1 MQKHTWNS
9 LTQPFNLMSTENAVA
24 ISLELVHQ
32 GLGAA
37 DVFWL
42 VVCDVGSQEAKGVLG
57 TRPAQRNPSVTPYC

>member
-1 MQKHTWNS
+1 MLTFMCYFTGEQHILTRCLNAETYLNS

-37 DVFWL
+37 DVCFGL
-42 VVCDVGSQEAKGVLG
+42 L
-57 TRPAQRNPSVTPYC
+57 SVM